1 MGMTRSELIAEAG
14 NIIGDTSMY
23 NTRMKT
29 WLNMVQRWIARLGD
43 WPELKS
49 MDTTSVAT
57 VADQI
62 SNPWPKRWKVL
73 HNLILIDG
81 ASTRKIDFKL
91 VNTFSDL
98 WPRVWS
104 GSGTTSRPERATR
117 FGNDIYW
124 QPIPN
129 DAYACYGNISLW
141 PVEFNLD
148 NQESEFEN
156 KDDAIV
162 CGLTA
167 ATYLFGLEEPR
178 EFKTW
183 VGNMMEFLSAHRGMD
198 RRGTVEAMEMIM
210 TGSTTGMQMNDTV
223 VTDTAYNNP
232 FINSD
237 F

>member
-1 MGMTRSELIAEAG
+1 
-14 NIIGDTSMY
+14 
-23 NTRMKT
+23 
-29 WLNMVQRWIARLGD
+29 
-43 WPELKS
+43 

-104 GSGTTSRPERATR
+104 GSGTTSRPEKATR

-129 DAYACYGNISLW
+129 DAYACYG
-141 PVEFNLD
+141 
-148 NQESEFEN
+148 
-156 KDDAIV
+156 DAIV